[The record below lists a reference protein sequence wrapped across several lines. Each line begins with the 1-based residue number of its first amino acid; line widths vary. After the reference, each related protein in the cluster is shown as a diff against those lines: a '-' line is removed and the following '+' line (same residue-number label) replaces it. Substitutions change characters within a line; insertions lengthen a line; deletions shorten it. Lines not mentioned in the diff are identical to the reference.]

1 MERLFYIPEAASAHG
16 PQLDHVNDLV
26 HWLMLGLFVG
36 WILFFLFVL
45 FRFRA
50 SRNPKANYTGV
61 KSHTSTYL
69 EVAVGIAEAVL
80 LIGFSIPLWADRV
93 DETPPEGES
102 VVVRVVA
109 EQFAWNFHYAGADG
123 VFGKTDINLIDL
135 ESNPL
140 GLDRDDPRSADDI
153 TTINQL
159 HLPVNKPAVLHLSSK
174 DVIHSF
180 NMPHMRVKQD
190 MIPGMSIPIWFLP
203 IVTTDEMR
211 QRTGN
216 DEFVYEIAC
225 AQLCGLGH
233 SAMRGFYTIHTQE
246 GYDAWLAE
254 EAALL
259 TEVDDFWD

>member
-1 MERLFYIPEAASAHG
+1 MERLFYMPEVASAHG
-16 PQLDHVNDLV
+16 PQLDNVNDLV
-26 HWLMLGLFVG
+26 HWMMLGLFVG
-36 WILFFLFVL
+36 WILFFFFAL

-50 SRNPKANYTGV
+50 SRNPRADYTGV

-69 EVAVGIAEAVL
+69 EVGVAIAEGVL

-93 DETPPEGES
+93 DDTPPEGES
-102 VVVRVVA
+102 VVVRIVA
-109 EQFAWNFHYAGADG
+109 EQFAWNMHYAGADG
-123 VFGKTDINLIDL
+123 VFGRTDINLIDL

-159 HLPVNKPAVLHLSSK
+159 HLPVNKPAVIHLTSK

-190 MIPGMSIPIWFLP
+190 MIPGMSIPIWFVP
-203 IVTTDEMR
+203 TVTTDQMR
-211 QRTGN
+211 ERTGN

-233 SAMRGFYTIHTQE
+233 STMRGFYTIHTPE

-259 TEVDDFWD
+259 TEADDFWD